1 MTDTFRFL
9 TRLALAGAACTAFA
23 AQAQLAVVVGAK
35 SGTAAMTA
43 DQVASIFLGKS
54 NSLPSGSAAAAADL
68 PESAAVREQFY
79 TKVTGKS
86 SAQVKAGWSRLVF
99 SGKATPPKELPS
111 AADVK
116 SFVAGNPDA
125 IGYIEKSAVDGSVK
139 VVLSVD

>member
-1 MTDTFRFL
+1 MHCIKVFALL
-9 TRLALAGAACTAFA
+9 TLSVAAGGALA
-23 AQAQLAVVVGAK
+23 QVAVVVGAK
-35 SGTAAMTA
+35 SATAAMTA

-54 NSLPSGSAAAAADL
+54 NQLPSGAAAAAADL

-99 SGKATPPKELPS
+99 SGKATPPKELAS

-116 SFVAGNPDA
+116 SFVAANPDA

-139 VVLSVD
+139 VVLNVD